1 MPLVKRWGG
10 GVQRIKSTNQM
21 CTIVTS
27 YQEAKSGL
35 QDILHFLETKASM
48 KTANELPK
56 AIANAQSD

>member
-1 MPLVKRWGG
+1 
-10 GVQRIKSTNQM
+10 M

-48 KTANELPK
+48 KTANELAK